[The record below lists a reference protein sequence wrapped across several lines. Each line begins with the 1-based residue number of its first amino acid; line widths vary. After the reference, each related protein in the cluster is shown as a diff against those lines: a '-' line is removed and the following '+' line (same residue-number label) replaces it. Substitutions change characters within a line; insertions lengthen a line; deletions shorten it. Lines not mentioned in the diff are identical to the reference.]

1 MRAAIY
7 ARVSSAKQVDNFS
20 IPSQLNVMRA
30 YCTDQGG
37 TIVEELPEQGSAFQD
52 GLARSKLNRAFAL
65 ARKGQIDTL
74 VVFSADRFTRDM
86 ADGVILRRDLKRLG
100 VRLFFFHPTPREIT
114 SDMEVMSIL
123 TDWQSQEYVEKM
135 REASMRGTLEKA
147 QQGAF
152 PQGRGPYGYPVVG
165 AKKESRLEIVAELA
179 AIIMQIFIWFVFDLV
194 PTTEIAR
201 RLTDLAVPTPTMLS
215 RQYLSRRKRPIDQWT
230 QGMVWELLRAEAYT
244 GVWYAFRSRRVSK
257 TRVVERPREEWVTI
271 EVPTIVDRAL
281 WQAAQD
287 QLQERSHTRR
297 AKYQYLMSRRVRC
310 ICGKSAHGCRGPLRR
325 QGVYLY
331 YECRS
336 RGCADGACGAPT
348 YRADDVDL
356 AVWEWV
362 CALISDPAR
371 VLAGYREAQANLDE
385 RHALLR
391 AQIES
396 AEALDAEHS
405 ARLDSLIE
413 ARAMARADA
422 VKQALDARIDE
433 TGRLI
438 DDLTRKRVDL
448 AARLAEETITD
459 ATIDAAL
466 DEIAA
471 VQEELEDITRA
482 DDFTTKRRLIDALNI
497 RATLRIT
504 EAGERWA
511 DIHWCLKAYSVCCD
525 KTDTPRRR
533 RAAPPPAARR
543 AGSRGQAV
551 QAAHCSRRA
560 RAQSRAS
567 HRAAGNAVLRL

>member
-287 QLQERSHTRR
+287 QLRERSHTRR

-325 QGVYLY
+325 PVLRVSQPRLRRWRV
-331 YECRS
+331 R
-336 RGCADGACGAPT
+336 
-348 YRADDVDL
+348 RADV
-356 AVWEWV
+356 
-362 CALISDPAR
+362 
-371 VLAGYREAQANLDE
+371 
-385 RHALLR
+385 
-391 AQIES
+391 
-396 AEALDAEHS
+396 
-405 ARLDSLIE
+405 
-413 ARAMARADA
+413 
-422 VKQALDARIDE
+422 
-433 TGRLI
+433 
-438 DDLTRKRVDL
+438 
-448 AARLAEETITD
+448 
-459 ATIDAAL
+459 
-466 DEIAA
+466 
-471 VQEELEDITRA
+471 
-482 DDFTTKRRLIDALNI
+482 
-497 RATLRIT
+497 
-504 EAGERWA
+504 
-511 DIHWCLKAYSVCCD
+511 
-525 KTDTPRRR
+525 PRRR
-533 RAAPPPAARR
+533 RGPGGLGVGLCADQRPGARAGRLPRGTGEPGRAPCTPARADRERRGARR
-543 AGSRGQAV
+543 
-551 QAAHCSRRA
+551 
-560 RAQSRAS
+560 RAQ
-567 HRAAGNAVLRL
+567 RAAGQPDRSARDGSRRCGQAGTGRADRRDRPADRRPDEKARRPGGATGRGDDYGRDDRRGAGRDRGGAGGTGGHHARRRFYDQAAADRRAEHPRDAADH